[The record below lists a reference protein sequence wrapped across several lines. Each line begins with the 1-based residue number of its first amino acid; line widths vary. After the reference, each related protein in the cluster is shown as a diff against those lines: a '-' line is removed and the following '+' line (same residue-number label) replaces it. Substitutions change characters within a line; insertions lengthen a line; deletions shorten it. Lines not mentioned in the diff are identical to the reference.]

1 MGNIAASIRQRL
13 LNLSRQQGR
22 PFQEVL
28 QFYIME
34 RFLYR
39 LSQSK
44 HADRF
49 VLKGALMLQVWESPQ
64 ARPTMDIDMLG
75 RTDNDMEVL
84 VAQLREVI
92 CTDLS
97 DEDGLVFDSDSLEA
111 DTITED
117 ADYEGVRI
125 RGWAEL
131 SGARARL
138 QLDIGF
144 GDAVV
149 PEPLSMRY
157 PVLLDLPA
165 PELLCY
171 SRESAI
177 AEKVQAMV
185 ALGPINSRMKD
196 FYDIWLLSRQFH
208 FYRDVLVQAISATFE
223 RRHTPIPEPPLF
235 APGFAD
241 EKQVQWRAFLRRL
254 GEGVPAEAEF
264 PTVLTVLENFIGY
277 ALEANIADL
286 PAMHW
291 APGGPWEK
299 GKWRSGSEPNR
310 T

>member
-13 LNLSRQQGR
+13 LNLSREQQR

-28 QFYIME
+28 QFYLME

-39 LSQSK
+39 LSRSE

-75 RTDNDMEVL
+75 RTDNNPDAL
-84 VAQLREVI
+84 LAQLREVVN
-92 CTDLS
+92 TDLS
-97 DEDGLVFDSDSLEA
+97 AEDGLIFDGDSLEA
-111 DTITED
+111 ETITED
-117 ADYEGVRI
+117 ADYEGLRI
-125 RGWAEL
+125 RGRAEL
-131 SGARARL
+131 NGARVRL

-144 GDAVV
+144 GDTVV
-149 PEPLSMRY
+149 PEPQLIRY

-177 AEKVQAMV
+177 AEKLQAMV

-196 FYDIWLLSRQFH
+196 FYDIWLLSRQFSFDRH
-208 FYRDVLVQAISATFE
+208 VLVQAISATFA
-223 RRHTPIPEPPLF
+223 RRHTPMPEPPLF
-235 APGFAD
+235 APGFATD
-241 EKQVQWRAFLRRL
+241 KQPQWRAFLRRL
-254 GEGVPAEAEF
+254 GQDVPAELAF
-264 PTVLTVLENFIGY
+264 AAVLEVIENFVGY
-277 ALEANIADL
+277 ALKADKAGL

-291 APGGPWEK
+291 PPGGSWRKKEK
-299 GKWRSGSEPNR
+299 GL
-310 T
+310 

>member
-13 LNLSRQQGR
+13 LNLSRAQGR

-28 QFYIME
+28 QFFVME

-39 LSQSK
+39 LSRSR

-75 RTDNDMEVL
+75 RTDNDMDAL
-84 VAQLREVI
+84 LAQLRDVLNVDI
-92 CTDLS
+92 SADRGA
-97 DEDGLVFDSDSLEA
+97 DDGLIFDGDSLHAE
-111 DTITED
+111 TITED
-117 ADYEGVRI
+117 ADYAGVRV
-125 RGWAEL
+125 RGAVEL
-131 SGARARL
+131 NGARSRL

-149 PEPLSMRY
+149 PEPQSMRY

-196 FYDIWLLSRQFH
+196 FYDIWLLSRQFS
-208 FYRDVLVQAISATFE
+208 FDIEILVQAISATFE
-223 RRHTPIPEPPLF
+223 RRHTVIPERPLF
-235 APGFAD
+235 DTGFAAD
-241 EKQVQWRAFLRRL
+241 KQPQWRAFLRRL
-254 GEGVPAEAEF
+254 GDDVPAELEF
-264 PTVLTVLENFIGY
+264 VTVLSVLENFVGY
-277 ALEANIADL
+277 ALEADSASALKMNW
-286 PAMHW
+286 P
-291 APGGPWEK
+291 PGGPWQQMER
-299 GKWRSGSEPNR
+299 GQ
-310 T
+310 

>member
-13 LNLSRQQGR
+13 LNLSRAQGR

-28 QFYIME
+28 QFYVME

-39 LSQSK
+39 LSRSK

-49 VLKGALMLQVWESPQ
+49 VLKGALMLQVWASPQ

-75 RTDNDMEVL
+75 RTGNDVDAL

-92 CTDLS
+92 NTDLS
-97 DEDGLVFDSDSLEA
+97 GDLSADDGLNFDGDSLEA
-111 DTITED
+111 ETITVD

-125 RGWAEL
+125 RGWVEL
-131 SGARARL
+131 DGARARL
-138 QLDIGF
+138 QLDFGF

-149 PEPLSMRY
+149 PEPQSMRY

-185 ALGPINSRMKD
+185 ALGAINSRMKD
-196 FYDIWLLSRQFH
+196 FYDIWLLSRQFS
-208 FYRDVLVQAISATFE
+208 FDRNVLVQAISATFD
-223 RRHTPIPEPPLF
+223 RRHTPIPDRPLF
-235 APGFAD
+235 EPAFAAD
-241 EKQVQWRAFLRRL
+241 KQPQWRAFLRRL
-254 GEGVPAEAEF
+254 GADVPAEPEF
-264 PTVLTVLENFIGY
+264 ANVLTVLESFVGD
-277 ALEANIADL
+277 ALDADTAGS
-286 PAMHW
+286 PATHW
-291 APGGPWEK
+291 SPGGPWQKMEK
-299 GKWRSGSEPNR
+299 GQ
-310 T
+310 

>member
-13 LNLSRQQGR
+13 LNLSKAQSR

-28 QFYIME
+28 QFYAME

-39 LSQSK
+39 LSRSE

-49 VLKGALMLQVWESPQ
+49 VLKGALMLQVWASPQ

-75 RTDNDMEVL
+75 RTDNDVDVL
-84 VAQLREVI
+84 LAQLRDVVN
-92 CTDLS
+92 TDLCA
-97 DEDGLVFDSDSLEA
+97 EDGLIFDGDSLDAE
-111 DTITED
+111 TITED

-131 SGARARL
+131 HGARARL

-149 PEPLSMRY
+149 PEPQSMRY

-171 SRESAI
+171 SRESTI

-196 FYDIWLLSRQFH
+196 FYDIWLLSRQFSFDMH
-208 FYRDVLVQAISATFE
+208 VLVQAISATFE
-223 RRHTPIPEPPLF
+223 RRHTPIPERPLF
-235 APGFAD
+235 DPRFATD
-241 EKQVQWRAFLRRL
+241 KQPQWRAFLRRL
-254 GEGVPAEAEF
+254 GDDVPAESEF
-264 PTVLTVLENFIGY
+264 ANVLTVLENFVGY
-277 ALEANIADL
+277 ALEADTAGS
-286 PAMHW
+286 
-291 APGGPWEK
+291 PGMRWPPSGPWQRIER
-299 GKWRSGSEPNR
+299 GQ
-310 T
+310 

>member
-13 LNLSRQQGR
+13 LNLARVQRR

-28 QFYIME
+28 QFYLME
-34 RFLYR
+34 RFLFR
-39 LSQSK
+39 LSRSK

-49 VLKGALMLQVWESPQ
+49 VLKGALMLQVWASPQ

-75 RTDNDMEVL
+75 RTDNDLDAL
-84 VAQLREVI
+84 VAQIREVI
-92 CTDLS
+92 NADLS
-97 DEDGLVFDSDSLEA
+97 GDLSAGDGLIFDCDSLEA
-111 DTITED
+111 ETITED

-131 SGARARL
+131 NGARARL

-149 PEPLSMRY
+149 PEPQSMRY

-177 AEKVQAMV
+177 AEKLQAMV

-196 FYDIWLLSRQFH
+196 FYDIWLLSRQFSFDRH
-208 FYRDVLVQAISATFE
+208 VLVQAISATFAK
-223 RRHTPIPEPPLF
+223 RHTPMPERPLF
-235 APGFAD
+235 APGFAAD
-241 EKQVQWRAFLRRL
+241 KQLQWRAFLRRL
-254 GEGVPAEAEF
+254 GADVPAESEF
-264 PTVLTVLENFIGY
+264 ANVLAVLEHFVGY
-277 ALEANIADL
+277 ALEADTAGL

-291 APGGPWEK
+291 PPGGPWQEMER
-299 GKWRSGSEPNR
+299 GQ
-310 T
+310 

>member
-13 LNLSRQQGR
+13 LNLSRAQGR

-28 QFYIME
+28 QFYAME

-39 LSQSK
+39 LSRSK

-49 VLKGALMLQVWESPQ
+49 VLKGALMLQVWASPQ
-64 ARPTMDIDMLG
+64 ARPTLDIDMLG
-75 RTDNDMEVL
+75 RTDNDVDAL
-84 VAQLREVI
+84 VAQFREVI
-92 CTDLS
+92 NADLGA
-97 DEDGLVFDSDSLEA
+97 DLGAEDGLIFDRDSLQAE
-111 DTITED
+111 TITED
-117 ADYEGVRI
+117 ADYEGVRV

-131 SGARARL
+131 DGARARL

-149 PEPLSMRY
+149 PEPQSMRY

-196 FYDIWLLSRQFH
+196 FYDIWLLSRKFS
-208 FYRDVLVQAISATFE
+208 FDMKVLVQAISTTFA
-223 RRHTPIPEPPLF
+223 RRHTPIPQRPLF
-235 APGFAD
+235 GHSFAD
-241 EKQVQWRAFLRRL
+241 DKQPQWRAFVRRL
-254 GEGVPAEAEF
+254 GEHVPAESEF
-264 PTVLTVLENFIGY
+264 ANVLAVLEKFVGY
-277 ALEANIADL
+277 ALEAGTAGS

-291 APGGPWEK
+291 SPGGPWQKMER
-299 GKWRSGSEPNR
+299 GQ
-310 T
+310 